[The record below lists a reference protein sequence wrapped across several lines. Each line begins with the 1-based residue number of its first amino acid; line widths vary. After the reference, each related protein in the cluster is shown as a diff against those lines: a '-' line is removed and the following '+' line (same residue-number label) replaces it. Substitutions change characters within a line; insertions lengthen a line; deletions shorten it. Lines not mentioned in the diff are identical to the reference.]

1 MIACENSGH
10 SVSDD
15 FPEVRNLVLGGVAPR
30 EMVDSPQGLP
40 SLGRSFL
47 YSDETSDK
55 QHRISRNSDFL
66 LLI

>member
-1 MIACENSGH
+1 MRYEDEIFMSEDPAGEITTIGYDH
-10 SVSDD
+10 EKFDY
-15 FPEVRNLVLGGVAPR
+15 
-30 EMVDSPQGLP
+30 PQGLP